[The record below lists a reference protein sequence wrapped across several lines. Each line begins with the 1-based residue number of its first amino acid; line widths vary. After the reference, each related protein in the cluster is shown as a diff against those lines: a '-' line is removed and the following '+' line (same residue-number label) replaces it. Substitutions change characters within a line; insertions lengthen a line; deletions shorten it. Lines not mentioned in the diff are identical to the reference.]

1 VGTRKG
7 TTLGRIKNT
16 ISLAKA
22 SWQVLLSDKELMLLP
37 VMSTIASIIIAATFF
52 LPIVLSETE
61 GGPVVYAISLLV
73 YFLLSFVVIYFNTAL
88 VAAAY
93 ERLAGGDP
101 TLGSALAEA
110 NRHLPVILG
119 WSAVSATVSMILKQL
134 EERAGIIGAIVGR
147 IAGLAWTLVTFLVI
161 PVFVIEGLGVM
172 DSIKRS
178 AEIFKSTWGENMA
191 ANVGFGIL
199 GFLAM
204 LPLILLVFLGAAAG
218 SGAVLGVTVGLAVL
232 GAILISV
239 TMATLSGIF
248 QTALYMYATM
258 GEVPGPFVGTNLA
271 GAFRPKRRGLR

>member
-1 VGTRKG
+1 
-7 TTLGRIKNT
+7 
-16 ISLAKA
+16 
-22 SWQVLLSDKELMLLP
+22 MLLP

-52 LPIVLSETE
+52 LPIVLSEME

-101 TLGSALAEA
+101 TLGSSLTEA
-110 NRHLPVILG
+110 NRHLPAILG
-119 WSAVSATVSMILKQL
+119 WSGVSATVSMILKQL

-178 AEIFKSTWGENMA
+178 ADIFKRTWGENMA
-191 ANVGFGIL
+191 ANVGFGLL

-204 LPLILLVFLGAAAG
+204 LPLILLVVLGAAAG
-218 SGAVLGVTVGLAVL
+218 SGVVLGVTVGLAVI
-232 GAILISV
+232 GAILISI

-258 GEVPGPFVGTNLA
+258 GEVPGPFAGTDLA
-271 GAFRPKRRGLR
+271 GAFRPKRRGRG